1 MQVFNGTV
9 FTLKVSASHASASQG
24 PQGSVARGGGDSC
37 LGDGLHSFTV
47 RRPCY
52 ASDLRDVTADEKHD
66 IVMGG
71 AGGVFRVI
79 WNGTGEPFLTT
90 NPMPDAVATI
100 AVGSI
105 QEWMVKGVRLHP
117 FHLHTFPYQ
126 IQSVG
131 TETGMRR
138 RGDWLDTFY
147 NPSDLMTLRF
157 VAEKYTGKAMIHCH
171 QLEHEDAGMMAYLN
185 VDGQEGA
192 VNSRLGS
199 SCYRSSGRVGF
210 TYNKVGRANTSADGG
225 NTGVLTQGSRGKF
238 LGAK

>member
-1 MQVFNGTV
+1 
-9 FTLKVSASHASASQG
+9 
-24 PQGSVARGGGDSC
+24 
-37 LGDGLHSFTV
+37 
-47 RRPCY
+47 
-52 ASDLRDVTADEKHD
+52 
-66 IVMGG
+66 MGG

-199 SCYRSSGRVGF
+199 SCYRSFGGVGF